1 MSKKK
6 LLSKFYFSYLLLIVI
21 FIIIFPLISR
31 AETNPS
37 DKPICCCYQKVLASG
52 EQMEE
57 SCGIIMAQECPK
69 GAVKI
74 EPSDPDYQ
82 KKCFAEEINLP
93 LEVPIGKMKVAS
105 TLGHYIGAIYQWSI
119 AALSILAVV
128 MIMVGGIQWIIA
140 GGDASQISRAKSTIT
155 NSIFGLLIALSSYLI
170 LKTINPDLLKLTLP
184 PLPKILKIE
193 MEPADPPA
201 PDYFSFKKAHSIGCT
216 RIVNSLCDWDPDG
229 TKKLADRVVKV
240 AELFKDSGV
249 DYYWGAKMGWCCYQN
264 QNECSQKRWIDPKST
279 DECRK
284 GPVASKKNGNSP
296 FCLDCSGFVSL
307 VYNCALDTHIHDLN
321 VPVSTKEMKNWSGN
335 NLFEKVD
342 DFSEIEEGDFFGWNI
357 GGSGHVF
364 IYLGGKKIIE
374 AKGGC
379 PPDNAKVKKSSLKGG
394 NYEKI
399 YKYKKG
405 DPNPGFFFFHLKD
418 EVRDRPY
425 QNIYREAPPDCSSS

>member
-201 PDYFSFKKAHSIGCT
+201 PIYFSFEKAHSIGCT
-216 RIVNSLCDWDPDG
+216 RIVNSLCNWDPNG
-229 TKKLADRVVKV
+229 TKKLADRVIRT
-240 AELFKDSGV
+240 AELFEESGV
-249 DYYWGAKMGWCCYQN
+249 DYYWGAKMGWCCYQD
-264 QNECSQKRWIDPKST
+264 QSKCSRGDWPDPKST
-279 DECRK
+279 DECRER
-284 GPVASKKNGNSP
+284 PRASIEGGNSP

-307 VYNCALDTHIHDLN
+307 VYNCALDTHIYNLN

-335 NLFEKVD
+335 NSFERVD
-342 DFSEIEEGDFFGWNI
+342 DISELKRGDFLGWNI

-364 IYLGGKKIIE
+364 IYLGDGKIIE

-379 PPDNAKVKKSSLKGG
+379 PSEKSARVITSNLKSSGG
-394 NYEKI
+394 NYK
-399 YKYKKG
+399 
-405 DPNPGFFFFHLKD
+405 PN
-418 EVRDRPY
+418 
-425 QNIYREAPPDCSSS
+425 